1 VDTSMAQEQGGDGS
15 LDVAAVEDGMF
26 ALVRELTESQV
37 AWALS
42 DEAQDLEHGPLEE
55 HVQGQGFEWMR
66 LLTQGYLRVR
76 AARERRRTDV
86 TDAGGDARVSAV
98 AGQQHTRT
106 MVFGDVVTERMAYKR
121 HRKPALFPQ
130 DAGLNWSALH
140 SYSAGVVK
148 RVAQTITGAS
158 AERTA
163 AQVSATTAITL
174 GKRQVEELAIGA
186 AADFGAFYAA
196 RRPAPCPPQVAVMIQ
211 ADGSALPVRPEAL
224 REATARAAALRA
236 ATGGGWPG
244 EPADL
249 RRSKTRSAELVAVAD
264 VPPQPRTP
272 AEVLVAVFGSAA
284 QGYADAE
291 TRASAAAQGEAEGG
305 ADPPGKARPAAPKA
319 AGKTVLVS
327 VIKPIP
333 VMIGEGFDEALRRD
347 PQRLRPWYAVVD
359 GNNSQINTINKL
371 AGRHRVRVPILIDFI
386 HAVQYLWKAAGSFFD
401 TGDPAARAWV
411 IAQAAKLLA
420 GKARDVRT
428 GIRRRATTY
437 GYRGAERKGADE
449 CATYLENKRDY
460 LDYPAFLA
468 AGWSVASGLVEGAA
482 RWLVKDRMDITGA
495 RWGLDGAEAVLR
507 LRALEGN
514 GDFDDYFTFHQQQ
527 EKKRNHDRRYR
538 QPESAA
544 A

>member
-1 VDTSMAQEQGGDGS
+1 MSQEQDGDGG
-15 LDVAAVEDGMF
+15 LDVAAAEEGLF
-26 ALVRELTESQV
+26 ALVRKLTESQI
-37 AWALS
+37 AWARS
-42 DEAQDLEHGPLEE
+42 DEAQSLEHGALEE

-66 LLTQGYLRVR
+66 LLAQGYLRVR
-76 AARERRRTDV
+76 AVREQRRTDV
-86 TDAGGDARVSAV
+86 TDADGDVRVSTE
-98 AGQQHTRT
+98 AGQEHTRT
-106 MVFGDVVTERMAYKR
+106 MVFGAVVTERIACRR

-130 DAGLNWSALH
+130 DSDLNWSTVH
-140 SYSAGVVK
+140 GYSAGVVK
-148 RVAQTITGAS
+148 HVASMITGAS

-163 AQVSATTAITL
+163 AQITAITL
-174 GKRQVEELAIGA
+174 GKRQVEELAVGA
-186 AADFGAFYAA
+186 AVDFGAFYAA
-196 RRPAPCPPQVAVMIQ
+196 RRPAPCPPTVAVMIQ

-236 ATGGGWPG
+236 AAAGGWPD

-291 TRASAAAQGEAEGG
+291 AKARAEAQDGAAGS
-305 ADPPGKARPAAPKA
+305 DPPGKPAAPKA
-319 AGKTVLVS
+319 TGKTVLAS

-347 PQRLRPWYAVVD
+347 PELLRPWYAVVD

-371 AGRHRVRVPILIDFI
+371 AERHRVQVPVLIDFI

-401 TGDPAARAWV
+401 PGDPAARAWV

-420 GKARDVRT
+420 GKARDVWT

-437 GYRGAERKGADE
+437 GYRGAERKGADD

-468 AGWSVASGLVEGAA
+468 AGWSVASGLIEGAA

-507 LRALEGN
+507 LRAIEGN

-527 EKKRNHDRRYR
+527 EKQRNHDSRYH
-538 QPESAA
+538 QPEPAA

>member
-1 VDTSMAQEQGGDGS
+1 MAQEQSGDGG
-15 LDVAAVEDGMF
+15 LDAAAMEDGLF
-26 ALVRELTESQV
+26 ALVRELTEAQI

-55 HVQGQGFEWMR
+55 YVQGKGHEWMR
-66 LLTQGYLRVR
+66 LLTQGHLRVR

-86 TDAGGDARVSAV
+86 TDADGDARVSAV
-98 AGQQHTRT
+98 AGQEHTRT
-106 MVFGDVVTERMAYKR
+106 MVFGDVVTERMACRR

-130 DAGLNWSALH
+130 DGELNWPALH

-163 AQVSATTAITL
+163 AHISATTAITV
-174 GKRQVEELAIGA
+174 GKRQVEELAVGA
-186 AADFGAFYAA
+186 AADFGPFYAA
-196 RRPAPCPPQVAVMIQ
+196 RAPAPCPPEVAVMIQ

-236 ATGGGWPG
+236 AAAGGWPD
-244 EPADL
+244 EPSDL

-272 AEVLVAVFGSAA
+272 ADVLVAVFGAAA

-291 TRASAAAQGEAEGG
+291 ARARAAAEGEGEAEGG
-305 ADPPGKARPAAPKA
+305 GDPPGKARPAGPKA

-333 VMIGEGFDEALRRD
+333 VMVGEGFDEALRRD

-359 GNNSQINTINKL
+359 GNNSQISTISKL
-371 AGRHRVRVPILIDFI
+371 AQRHHVRVPILIDFI

-411 IAQAAKLLA
+411 IAQAARLLA
-420 GKARDVRT
+420 GKARDVWT

-468 AGWSVASGLVEGAA
+468 AGWSVASGLIEGAA

-514 GDFDDYFTFHQQQ
+514 GDFETYFAFHQQQ
-527 EKKRNHDRRYR
+527 EKKRNHDSRYC
-538 QPESAA
+538 QPEPAA

>member
-1 VDTSMAQEQGGDGS
+1 MAQEQGGDGS

-158 AERTA
+158 A
-163 AQVSATTAITL
+163 
-174 GKRQVEELAIGA
+174 
-186 AADFGAFYAA
+186 
-196 RRPAPCPPQVAVMIQ
+196 
-211 ADGSALPVRPEAL
+211 LPVRPEAL

-272 AEVLVAVFGSAA
+272 AE
-284 QGYADAE
+284 
-291 TRASAAAQGEAEGG
+291 
-305 ADPPGKARPAAPKA
+305 
-319 AGKTVLVS
+319 
-327 VIKPIP
+327 
-333 VMIGEGFDEALRRD
+333 
-347 PQRLRPWYAVVD
+347 
-359 GNNSQINTINKL
+359 
-371 AGRHRVRVPILIDFI
+371 RV
-386 HAVQYLWKAAGSFFD
+386 
-401 TGDPAARAWV
+401 
-411 IAQAAKLLA
+411 
-420 GKARDVRT
+420 
-428 GIRRRATTY
+428 
-437 GYRGAERKGADE
+437 
-449 CATYLENKRDY
+449 
-460 LDYPAFLA
+460 
-468 AGWSVASGLVEGAA
+468 
-482 RWLVKDRMDITGA
+482 
-495 RWGLDGAEAVLR
+495 
-507 LRALEGN
+507 
-514 GDFDDYFTFHQQQ
+514 
-527 EKKRNHDRRYR
+527 
-538 QPESAA
+538 
-544 A
+544 